1 MILHK
6 KSIESRFDKQVKVNS
21 PFNGPF
27 NINTAE
33 NYIKNKNDLF
43 LGTGDDG
50 NYYVIDLKQMN
61 FNSQQVDFYKLQGK
75 HSRSIKP
82 ISFEARISKVN
93 VPEDLVYES
102 CDICPQCCNTQMEKV
117 KVWDGKDYEYSRP
130 NYYETKICSECSNTV
145 IQISDCVYGDI
156 LEENGLVYPTD
167 AMFDLQVQEIIIDH
181 PESMKTVDV
190 YVISNYPMFSKK
202 DVGKFYIFEGFLN
215 RHPNNKTSNNYMMV
229 APSISLPRV
238 VNEET
243 DEIIPNRDDVPPE
256 WRKNVLAR
264 DQKCVICGG
273 EKHLEAHHIF
283 GYKGYPEL
291 RDNVDN
297 GITLCQFCHGNYHSQ
312 YGVKNPNPV
321 TFVNFIKGFR

>member
-1 MILHK
+1 MALP
-6 KSIESRFDKQVKVNS
+6 KSMFNKQVMTTCNLI
-21 PFNGPF
+21 GPF
-27 NINTAE
+27 EVNDAE
-33 NYIKNKNDLF
+33 NYIENKNDLF
-43 LGTGDDG
+43 LGMSSEG
-50 NYYVIDLKQMN
+50 NYYTLSLTQMN
-61 FNSQQVDFYKLQGK
+61 SNSQQVDFYKLQGK
-75 HSRSIKP
+75 HVRSIKP
-82 ISFEARISKVN
+82 ISFEARISKVK
-93 VPEDLVYES
+93 VPEDLVYTYRG
-102 CDICPQCCNTQMEKV
+102 ICPKCCSTLMKNV
-117 KVWDGKDYEYSRP
+117 RVWNGEEYNIYPKYDETEICP
-130 NYYETKICSECSNTV
+130 NCSKPV
-145 IQISDCVYGDI
+145 IHKKCEFGEDI
-156 LEENGLVYPTD
+156 FDKNGLVYPTD
-167 AMFDLQVQEIIIDH
+167 VMFDLQVQEIIIDH

-215 RHPNNKTSNNYMMV
+215 DHPDHKTSHNYIMV
-229 APSISLPRV
+229 APSISLPCL

-243 DEIIPNRDDVPPE
+243 DEIIPNRDDVSPE
-256 WRKNVLAR
+256 WRKNILAR

-283 GYKGYPEL
+283 GYKDYPEL